1 MNTVIMILIGCAAAL
16 ILFVAFMGLIGRIN
30 EEHDVV
36 NDAKDEAI
44 GDMVDIKSFYA
55 KWDDEL

>member
-1 MNTVIMILIGCAAAL
+1 MILIGCAAAL

-55 KWDDEL
+55 KWDDKL